1 MCADAKK
8 KPESASSP
16 PTLPVDA
23 ARDDGSA
30 SVHTVQQIEELS
42 ERMAALTNTNRQL
55 KRKIFDLYTIFE
67 ISRNFNSVLDYE
79 TLLDTFILTALAQVG
94 ASRAAIFL
102 PLEQWPDR
110 FVQAKA
116 RGSGEFAD
124 AGRFFKAGSG
134 LLTYMTSLNRPLS
147 TGELIDS
154 HAGRG
159 EKDVLEHF
167 HPGLVVPLMYQ
178 SNLTGIF
185 IIADKMSNRKFEMD
199 DIEFLSVLGSQI
211 SVAIENARLY
221 SAEKMATRQLRA
233 AQEQLVQ
240 TERAAALGEMS
251 AKVAH
256 EVNNPLGIIGNYL
269 QLIRRVLGTNI
280 EAINY
285 VDIVSEE
292 IDRIA
297 GIVRQL
303 LDFHRPGSEELAPV
317 DVCRLVDSVLQ
328 LMDRQLAA
336 NNIEL
341 VKDLPTDC
349 PPIFGVPENLKQVL
363 LNIIINAVDFMPDG
377 GRLEVA
383 ITASDHSLRVT
394 FCDTG
399 PGISPEL
406 IPRIFE
412 PFFTTKEPGKGTG
425 LGLSVC
431 YGIIK
436 RHGGSITYKNTETGG
451 CFQIEL
457 PVGTEGDRSKYDQDC

>member
-1 MCADAKK
+1 
-8 KPESASSP
+8 
-16 PTLPVDA
+16 
-23 ARDDGSA
+23 
-30 SVHTVQQIEELS
+30 
-42 ERMAALTNTNRQL
+42 
-55 KRKIFDLYTIFE
+55 
-67 ISRNFNSVLDYE
+67 
-79 TLLDTFILTALAQVG
+79 
-94 ASRAAIFL
+94 
-102 PLEQWPDR
+102 
-110 FVQAKA
+110 
-116 RGSGEFAD
+116 
-124 AGRFFKAGSG
+124 
-134 LLTYMTSLNRPLS
+134 
-147 TGELIDS
+147 LIDS

-167 HPGLVVPLMYQ
+167 HPGLVVPLLYQ

-269 QLIRRVLGTNI
+269 QLVRRVVGANV

-303 LDFHRPGSEELAPV
+303 LDFHRPDSEELAPV

-341 VKDLPTDC
+341 VKDFPTDC
-349 PPIFGVPENLKQVL
+349 PSIFGVPENLKQVL

-383 ITASDHSLRVT
+383 ITASDHSLGVT

-457 PVGTEGDRSKYDQDC
+457 PVGADGDRPKYDQDC

>member
-1 MCADAKK
+1 MCADANK
-8 KPESASSP
+8 KPERASSP
-16 PTLPVDA
+16 PILPLDT
-23 ARDDGSA
+23 ARDEVSA
-30 SVHTVQQIEELS
+30 TVHTVQQIEELS

-134 LLTYMTSLNRPLS
+134 LLTYMTSLNRPLP

-159 EKDVLEHF
+159 EKDVLKHF

-240 TERAAALGEMS
+240 TERTAALGEMS

-269 QLIRRVLGTNI
+269 QLIRRVADTNI

-285 VDIVSEE
+285 LDIVSDE

-303 LDFHRPGSEELAPV
+303 LDFHRPGSEELVPV
-317 DVCRLVDSVLQ
+317 DVCRLVDNVLQ
-328 LMDRQLAA
+328 LMERQLAA
-336 NNIEL
+336 ENIEL
-341 VKDLPTDC
+341 VKKFPTDC

-457 PVGTEGDRSKYDQDC
+457 PVGAEGDRAKYDQDC

>member
-16 PTLPVDA
+16 PTLPVDT

-134 LLTYMTSLNRPLS
+134 LLTYMTSLNRPLP

-154 HAGRG
+154 HADRG

-269 QLIRRVLGTNI
+269 QLIRRVVGTNI

-297 GIVRQL
+297 GATKFNGIKLLDNSASVNIHFGKLITDNINVMGSNVTSASSGLNITGLTIADVASAKNALVTLDSAISSKDTARAAFGYKMNRLEGTISVLNIAAENLQASESRISDADIATEMAEMTRNQVLAQAGISMLSQANTMPQMALQL
-303 LDFHRPGSEELAPV
+303 LR
-317 DVCRLVDSVLQ
+317 
-328 LMDRQLAA
+328 
-336 NNIEL
+336 
-341 VKDLPTDC
+341 
-349 PPIFGVPENLKQVL
+349 
-363 LNIIINAVDFMPDG
+363 
-377 GRLEVA
+377 
-383 ITASDHSLRVT
+383 
-394 FCDTG
+394 
-399 PGISPEL
+399 
-406 IPRIFE
+406 
-412 PFFTTKEPGKGTG
+412 
-425 LGLSVC
+425 
-431 YGIIK
+431 
-436 RHGGSITYKNTETGG
+436 
-451 CFQIEL
+451 
-457 PVGTEGDRSKYDQDC
+457 